1 MPSQNVLTLESQRIQ
16 NMTVRYRKSYR
27 RILEWIFIYEW
38 LRVGGSVVSWIES
51 PSISS
56 GTSMVYWMRNLNY
69 LIMWM
74 SLWLAKSLEDPGRC
88 MSSELEQR
96 RGSTLAQFK
105 TCGTSKAYNCST
117 EFGNRGP
124 DDDHQYSSHEVSL
137 PTATAFI
144 YFLDAYPNYNLKA
157 SVGAINSDFLLLFIE
172 MAVPVHIMIHPIQT
186 LFDRTV
192 GTPPWSKNRWKAA
205 KVIWGETY
213 PCQCWIDWDMKFLG
227 LLHIHCFIDAFES
240 VTLYRWKVTRIQ
252 CGMRV
257 EEVDCIDA
265 LQSWSANQRIW
276 IYKAPNRGISGKVEA
291 RGWSRHIILLL
302 WKGL

>member
-1 MPSQNVLTLESQRIQ
+1 
-16 NMTVRYRKSYR
+16 
-27 RILEWIFIYEW
+27 
-38 LRVGGSVVSWIES
+38 
-51 PSISS
+51 
-56 GTSMVYWMRNLNY
+56 
-69 LIMWM
+69 
-74 SLWLAKSLEDPGRC
+74 

-192 GTPPWSKNRWKAA
+192 GTPP
-205 KVIWGETY
+205 
-213 PCQCWIDWDMKFLG
+213 
-227 LLHIHCFIDAFES
+227 
-240 VTLYRWKVTRIQ
+240 
-252 CGMRV
+252 
-257 EEVDCIDA
+257 
-265 LQSWSANQRIW
+265 
-276 IYKAPNRGISGKVEA
+276 
-291 RGWSRHIILLL
+291 
-302 WKGL
+302 